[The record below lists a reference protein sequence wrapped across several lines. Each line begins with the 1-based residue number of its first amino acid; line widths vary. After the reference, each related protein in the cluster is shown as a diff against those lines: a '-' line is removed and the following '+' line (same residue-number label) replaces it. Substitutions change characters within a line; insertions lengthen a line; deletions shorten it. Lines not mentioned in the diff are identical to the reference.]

1 MTVAS
6 EQHYDAD
13 LPAQRLFQLSCI
25 ALCVTAM
32 TFAIRAGMLNDLG
45 TEFSLTKEQLGWT
58 AAMAF
63 IGFPAATVIGG
74 LIYNS
79 IGPRLIMIVAFL
91 GHLLGL
97 TLTIFAGGFWG
108 LIISTFLVGFANG
121 AVEAAC
127 NPMIAAMY
135 KDNKTTMLNKF
146 HVWFPGGI
154 VVGSLAALAVKALFA
169 GDGRPTW
176 QMEIAV
182 MIVPTLIYGWMVFTT
197 KFPDVQADKSDET
210 DTGKNLMAMI
220 SPLFLLIA
228 ALMTITAT
236 TELGTQQW
244 VGSLLESSGANPLVI
259 LAIVTGLMAV
269 GRYFAGPL
277 VHALNPIGVLLF
289 SAIVTTAG
297 VFLLSIATGGMTYF
311 AAVVFAIGVCYF
323 WPTMIGFVSEYMSDT
338 GALGMSIVGGA
349 GMLGL
354 SLWTPV
360 IGRWID
366 DATLKAQEAGLDET
380 AVTLAAGQD
389 TLGKILLFPIVLTV
403 CFLGLYLIR
412 GRFKRP
418 ATAVAEAAH

>member
-1 MTVAS
+1 MVAVTA
-6 EQHYDAD
+6 EGQGAD
-13 LPAQRLFQLSCI
+13 LPAKRLFVLSCV

-45 TEFSLTKEQLGWT
+45 TEFALTKEQLGWT

-79 IGPRLIMIVAFL
+79 VGPRLIMIIAFL

-127 NPMIAAMY
+127 NPMIASMY
-135 KDNKTTMLNKF
+135 SNNKTTMLNKF

-154 VVGSLAALAVKALFA
+154 VVGSLAALAVKSLF
-169 GDGRPTW
+169 GGEGRPTW
-176 QMEIAV
+176 QLEIGV
-182 MIVPTLIYGWMVFTT
+182 MIIPTLIYGWMIFTT
-197 KFPDVQADKSDET
+197 KFPDVTLDKSDET
-210 DTGKNLMAMI
+210 DTGKNFAAMLT
-220 SPLFLLIA
+220 PLFIVMA
-228 ALMTITAT
+228 ILMTITAT

-289 SAIVTTAG
+289 SAVVTTLG
-297 VFLLSIATGGMTYF
+297 VFLLSIATGGMTYV
-311 AAVVFAIGVCYF
+311 AAIVFAIGVCYF
-323 WPTMIGFVSEYMSDT
+323 WPTMIGFVAEYLPKT

-354 SLWTPV
+354 SMWTPV

-366 DATLKAQEAGLDET
+366 SATLKAQEAGLDGT

-389 TLGKILLFPIVLTV
+389 TLGKILIFPIVLTV
-403 CFLGLYLIR
+403 AFGIL
-412 GRFKRP
+412 F
-418 ATAVAEAAH
+418 AVRKTLAKETTHD

>member
-1 MTVAS
+1 MTPA
-6 EQHYDAD
+6 AD
-13 LPAQRLFQLSCI
+13 QDYSAHLPAQRLFLLSCI

-79 IGPRLIMIVAFL
+79 IGPRLIMIVAFI
-91 GHLLGL
+91 GHLVGL
-97 TLTIFAGGFWG
+97 ALTIVAGGFWG

-154 VVGSLAALAVKALFA
+154 VVGSLAALAIKTLFA
-169 GDGRPTW
+169 GEGQPTW
-176 QMEIAV
+176 QLEIAI

-197 KFPDVQADKSDET
+197 KFPDVAADQSDET
-210 DTGKNLMAMI
+210 NTGKNIKAMI
-220 SPLFLLIA
+220 SPVFLLIA

-244 VGSLLESSGANPLVI
+244 VGSLLESSGANPLII
-259 LAIVTGLMAV
+259 LAIVTGLMAI

-277 VHALNPIGVLLF
+277 VHALNPVGVLLF
-289 SAIVTTAG
+289 SAVVTTLG
-297 VFLLSIATGGMTYF
+297 VFLLSIATGGMTYV
-311 AAVVFAIGVCYF
+311 AAIVFAIGVCYF
-323 WPTMIGFVSEYMSDT
+323 WPTMIGFVSEYLSDT

-366 DATLKAQEAGLDET
+366 TATVKAQDAGLDGN

-389 TLGKILLFPIVLTV
+389 TLSRILLFPIVLTV
-403 CFLGLYLIR
+403 CFLGLYLFR
-412 GRFKRP
+412 ARFKAP
-418 ATAVAEAAH
+418 ASHNPAEAS